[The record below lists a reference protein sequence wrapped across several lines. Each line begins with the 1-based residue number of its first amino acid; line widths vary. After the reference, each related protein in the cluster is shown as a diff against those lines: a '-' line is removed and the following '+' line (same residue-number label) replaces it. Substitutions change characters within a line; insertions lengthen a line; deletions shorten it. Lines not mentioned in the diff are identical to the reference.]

1 MGTENVDRETI
12 EVLKLA
18 GLAIIIATIANVILY
33 YIGASVDAFD
43 DRVINPS
50 TDAELVVM
58 DVIQASIM
66 FLIIGTI
73 AYFVVNR
80 FTDNTKTNFRNLAGV
95 GYILSL
101 SNPLLIDSIR
111 ASTYIFLIT
120 MHTVSAVIFI
130 YLMIYKND

>member
-1 MGTENVDRETI
+1 MATENVNRDTMEI
-12 EVLKLA
+12 LKLA
-18 GLAIIIATIANVILY
+18 GLAIIIATIANITIY

-43 DRVINPS
+43 ENVINPS
-50 TDAELVVM
+50 TNNELGVM

-80 FTDNTKTNFRNLAGV
+80 FTDNTKTNFRNLAAV

-101 SNPLLIDSIR
+101 SNPLLIDSIE
-111 ASTYIFLIT
+111 ASTYIFLIA
-120 MHTVSAVIFI
+120 MHTLSAIVFI
-130 YLMIYKND
+130 YLMVYKKD

>member
-1 MGTENVDRETI
+1 MGTENVDRETM

-18 GLAIIIATIANVILY
+18 GLAIIIATIANIILY

-43 DRVINPS
+43 ENVINPS
-50 TDAELVVM
+50 TDNELGVL

-80 FTDNTKTNFRNLAGV
+80 FTDNIKTNFRNLAAV

-101 SNPLLIDSIR
+101 SNPLLIDSIE

-130 YLMIYKND
+130 YLLIYKKD